1 MRLQPHP
8 GLGLSAFAVGVFFTE
23 VVFPNQR
30 ETEPLIAVTLLV
42 IAGVVAGSWLARRYA
57 GRNARTT

>member
-1 MRLQPHP
+1 LVW
-8 GLGLSAFAVGVFFTE
+8 LGRIGGGILGFAVGVFFTE

-57 GRNARTT
+57 GRSARAT